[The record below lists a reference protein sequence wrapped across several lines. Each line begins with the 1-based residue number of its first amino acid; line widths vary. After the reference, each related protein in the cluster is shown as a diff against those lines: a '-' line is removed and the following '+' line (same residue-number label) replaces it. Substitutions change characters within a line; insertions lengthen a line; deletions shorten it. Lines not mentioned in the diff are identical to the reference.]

1 MEIDNE
7 KLISA
12 VREKPPL
19 WNMKDKRYHSRDVQR
34 KLWSKVA
41 DEVGVT
47 NNVNEVKKKWEGL
60 RDVFR
65 REYKKVHKSGDEA
78 PEEGSSSWTFF
89 DQMLFLSDI
98 IEPRQLKGNVA
109 SPERTFSRNNDGDDI
124 ADEDDLPDMESPQ
137 AVVTDKGELNM
148 SSSEASKM
156 EPPVPARNHQTRRKQ
171 HDTQPG
177 NADVRPAGPP
187 ITPRTSNPKRKRN
200 TPADI
205 TVDDKFLEIERAKLQ
220 LFTEHA
226 NKEGHSDYQFLVS
239 LLPYLKKVPEHRKLH
254 ARNKLQQ
261 VLIDEGEQYHRS
273 PHTHRPTQQHR
284 YPRLA
289 PAKPVDPHGRFKRRT
304 HLQTRLIQS
313 TLSFDDDSCE
323 LSRIE
328 SPAVNDAS
336 RSVS

>member
-47 NNVNEVKKKWEGL
+47 NNVNEVKKKWKGL

-109 SPERTFSRNNDGDDI
+109 SPERTLSRNNDGDDI
-124 ADEDDLPDMESPQ
+124 ADEDDLPDMESSQ

-148 SSSEASKM
+148 SSSETSKM
-156 EPPVPARNHQTRRKQ
+156 EPP
-171 HDTQPG
+171 
-177 NADVRPAGPP
+177 
-187 ITPRTSNPKRKRN
+187 
-200 TPADI
+200 
-205 TVDDKFLEIERAKLQ
+205 
-220 LFTEHA
+220 
-226 NKEGHSDYQFLVS
+226 SD
-239 LLPYLKKVPEHRKLH
+239 
-254 ARNKLQQ
+254 A
-261 VLIDEGEQYHRS
+261 
-273 PHTHRPTQQHR
+273 
-284 YPRLA
+284 
-289 PAKPVDPHGRFKRRT
+289 
-304 HLQTRLIQS
+304 
-313 TLSFDDDSCE
+313 
-323 LSRIE
+323 
-328 SPAVNDAS
+328 
-336 RSVS
+336 